1 MGFWNALRRLADHTH
16 SNRRGRR
23 SRGKEA
29 KRVRKPRGLRVE
41 QFEQRLLLSIDPGL
55 SESTL
60 FQMQLDD
67 LVRQAG
73 NLSLYD
79 PQLLSQT
86 HDWVVALAE
95 GTSATEL
102 AASLGADSL
111 AQAPYLTN
119 AYVWEFPPDLTAQ
132 AVSSLLA
139 AATGVEYA
147 FPLVP
152 HLLQT
157 WAIPNDTY
165 FADQWHLLNTGQP
178 GLPGVDASVTTAW
191 DTVRGSGVQIGI
203 VDDGLQWQH
212 PDLTPNYAAALSF
225 DFNNNDGDPSP
236 EANNTQ
242 DHHGTS
248 VAGVAAARGFN
259 GLGVSGVAPSAEIAG
274 LRLISYF
281 GPPSTWPDDLKTA
294 QALSYQNQTIDVYNN
309 SWGYGAFLVPRSFD
323 TLALAALRDGV
334 LNGRGGLGNIYVFA
348 AGNSLQDGGDVNFY
362 SVNSSRYVIPVAAVG
377 HDGRQAWYSNPG
389 AALLISAP
397 SNGGTP
403 YAGIVTTDRTGDDGY
418 NAAGTGDGDA
428 FPDVDYTGEF
438 GGTSS
443 ATPLVAGV
451 VALMLQANPNLTW
464 RDVQHILV
472 ETARKNDPTDS
483 DWVQNA
489 AGKWVNHK
497 YGFGLVDATAAVN
510 LARTWTNVA
519 PEEVLASPMIQ
530 VNQPIPDNNAVGVS
544 SVATLGTLVGS
555 IEHVEVRVQIQ
566 HPAPQDLEI
575 ILTSPSGTQSVLA
588 NPGGMLF
595 YGDYSDWVFT
605 STRHWGESSAGD
617 WTLTVRDRASGT
629 TGTLQSWQITVYGT
643 QGAAAAPQLVSV
655 IPNAGA
661 ILEEDG
667 VLQIAPRELLLRFNE
682 GQNID
687 PATLAGIR
695 FLRSGGDRQFEQNLV
710 VDTSGVRWVVNQ
722 ANTVRDV
729 VVPIGYI
736 GIGDR
741 PNEVIVRFAENLPDD
756 AYRLVIVGD
765 TTISGIADSAPPLT
779 NRLGIPF
786 QFDPDLGHGVDLAM
800 NFRIDVAPQVT
811 AVVPQ
816 PITRNPDGT
825 LTQARNVIE
834 VYFNEDTLNEPAA
847 ENVNFYQLF
856 VTQDSATPADD
867 VMIQPASVNYDPAR
881 HMAVLTFSDDL
892 ATYGTGAFRLR
903 IGTPYQRI
911 QTEFRTA
918 PVDAGTSF
926 YTAMDVRTLGGSVAP
941 VFGNGNGP
949 QSLIIGGSIDPH
961 VLDFTLEWPGA
972 IDEPGHRDLPNYP
985 AIAIEDHFGGESAP
999 DGGAGVPT
1007 IPYYFP
1013 TGDWNLITEA
1023 QKQRARE
1030 IFALYSQYLGVQFYE
1045 NPAGG
1050 IAVATGDLAIF
1061 GLQSAPGGVGGVAG
1075 LGLALMDYAE
1085 DWGASE
1091 FGGAWFT
1098 TAMHEIGHL
1107 LGYGHSYDLAPLT
1120 IMGSSEDSS
1129 NPVTS
1134 AEPTFPG
1141 DHDILHGQHMY
1152 RPDVIDIDMYRVQL
1166 DERGLLRLE
1175 INAERMNQSS
1185 LLDAVITLYQQYEEN
1200 GVTKFRVVARND
1212 DYYSEDPA
1220 LEMYLRPGVYY
1231 VGVTAAGNTEYD
1243 PENDD
1248 TGVGGTT
1255 QGDYQLRLTFTPKGV
1270 DPNDP
1275 ETFRDTSSTPA
1286 AIVDA
1291 TGTIFDGDYDGVP
1304 GGVYNYWF
1312 NVQTAST
1319 DPAQNHTIIVDKAA
1333 NAAVAD
1339 GTLARPYTE
1348 IDQALAAARPGDIV
1362 RVVGNNFANDTPGRG
1377 IQAVAASQLQDSQ
1390 SFSVSDG
1397 VKTLVFEFD
1406 RIGTP
1411 PAGPNRIAIPYAGN
1425 ETAEQMAIKI
1435 RDAINT
1441 AATAQ
1446 GAALTAALHPGDP
1459 RVVVVDGRTVI
1470 LILGNSALG
1479 NTLQDNRPY
1488 EIGRD
1493 SLDNPLPDG
1502 TRLEVPQGVT
1512 LVFDAGAMIKLRG
1525 ANVDVGSSTENVDR
1539 SGGAV
1544 QVLGIPRRPVYF
1556 TSYFD
1561 ETLGTDREPQLTTSP
1576 REGDWGGLV
1585 FRNDLDNAFIENYDP
1600 ASGLPARRVLET
1612 QGIFLNYVNHADIR
1626 YGGGEVVVNGVRSV
1640 YAPIHMLEARPTVTF
1655 NTITNSADA
1664 AMSGD
1669 PNSFADTKFENWDPY
1684 APFTLGYQ
1692 RVGPQIYG
1700 NLLTAAYASSKSAA
1714 PQTFVNSINGVFV
1727 GIPTQPG
1734 VPVRKLEVPAR
1745 FDDLDIVHV
1754 IAENLFLQGTPGGPI
1769 GTPVTTSVTRVND
1782 YLLQTPDG
1790 DGIADAETFA
1800 IFDGSTRVVFEFN
1813 LATDYVARGAGSFV
1827 PGRVEIRYNRSNDPN
1842 PGDPADTAAQMAQKI
1857 ADRINW
1863 ARDNLGLDVTAVAVG
1878 DRIELH
1884 STAPVWSL
1892 EGFGTREARI
1902 DARLQIDPGLIVK
1915 LTGSRIEA
1923 EMGAQLIAEGR
1934 PGSVEGAPG
1943 YKVIFTSL
1951 ADTRYGAGGT
1961 FNTTEDTSGQPPA
1974 RGDWGGLVFAPTAEG
1989 SIDQAIIAY
1998 GGGPTPIEGAFARFS
2013 PVEIRQAHV
2022 RVANSRFENNA
2033 AGSDGDRNGRGTLQP
2048 ATIFVRGAQP
2058 IIVGNDFLANQ
2069 GAVVSIDANSFKAF
2083 TVPDWGRSTGPI
2095 SAFDQYADNYGPMV
2109 RANRFGQND
2118 DLALSNGINGM
2129 EVRPAT
2135 LTTESIWDD
2144 VDIVH
2149 VLRGEIIVPNFH
2161 HVGGLRLQSS
2171 ATGNLVVKLSGSNAG
2186 FTAQGRPLEIDD
2198 RIGGIVQIVG
2208 QLGRPVVLTD
2218 LADDTAGAGFDI
2230 YGRPN
2235 FDTDGNGPSQ
2245 GRPGAWRS
2253 IRFDRYAHD
2262 RNVAVV
2268 NELEPAT
2275 SGQADVNGTPAS
2287 SQRLGQLAPFDKAGD
2302 DVQRLGFDVYG
2313 FIRFDDPGDVDVY
2326 QFDAPAGTEI
2336 WIDIDRTTFA
2346 LNTIIDLIDADGN
2359 VLARSDD
2366 SHEPNSHAT
2375 KNDPDGA
2382 LLGLGMDRDL
2392 YIRHDY
2398 YTTNPRDAGM
2408 RLVLPGPA
2416 GQLRTYYV
2424 RVRSGLAIGNIG
2436 PGTNYSEGQKFT
2448 IRDGAG
2454 RLVTFEFD
2462 SDGSYTGDVPVPYQ
2476 GLSAAQVR
2484 QAIITA
2490 IAQAQATRGLAVT
2503 ARTVGNNVVLDGTH
2517 HEFQPAT
2524 TSLVRL
2530 SNTAGKYQMQI
2541 RLREMQEVA
2550 GCTVQYADIRYA
2562 TNGIE
2567 VLGFPQHSPL
2577 LGETTESTAN
2587 NDTYSN
2593 AQNLGNLL
2601 TSDRNTISL
2610 AGYLSSRTDVDWYR
2624 VEIDFTAIQ
2633 SVGGIND
2640 MGSIFST
2647 IFDIDYADG
2656 MARPDLSMWVF
2667 DEQGRLILMSR
2678 DSNVADDRPVPG
2690 VAGTEMNDLN
2700 RGSLGP
2706 RDPYIGP
2713 VYLPEGNRVYYVA
2726 VTSVRA
2732 TPQALSSIIGG
2743 SWSADREANPLVR
2756 VEPIDAIARVVE
2768 EHVDTGPNSFITA
2781 NNPNVTGQ
2789 QRLSLVPDE
2798 FQLGDVTFYAL
2809 AGSQGTY
2816 RENGYELYTVDP
2828 FTGALET
2835 DVTDWGDDGLP
2846 GVTGGTY
2853 YGDIAMRNDG
2863 RLMTVTNGPGVN
2875 FNPRYREL
2883 DTGNA
2888 NNVLLDTDTGIDVIR
2903 RDPANPNALQAD
2915 PNNSVY
2921 VEAMVHD
2928 YRNTGDRGRTVLI
2941 VGNIPNPDLG
2951 PTGLTGVTSGHNLVW
2966 LLNSSGSAINH
2977 PLINAGIR
2985 ASGDRLFSNIV
2996 PVGQL
3001 FSAPTILA
3009 SQASQTSPIY
3019 QFPGGVQPKD
3029 FRDGHWFSVTDAA
3042 GVTEEFEFDLGIDVR
3057 MAPQGPSVFRD
3068 GQWFRLVDSVNGQS
3082 NEFEFN
3088 SGPVI
3093 VLPASA
3099 TAQLDGVTITIYG
3112 FAPGGGNAQVTFEFD
3127 YNQALNNSGNV
3138 RVPFNLGDPGAVLAN
3153 NLVREINGQ
3162 VLSFTVVASAANNRV
3177 SLVNDRPGTVPT
3189 VAGTNPSLITI
3200 EGNDSVTPGRQPIYF
3215 EETWTSQQL
3224 GQQIETV
3231 VDASPSF
3238 IDASYAF
3245 RSTDQANPNS
3255 PGDRLTFLNATSAS
3269 DFGGT
3274 AGNLTYVEGS
3284 PGVTPG
3290 RNPVPFGAGYT
3301 TAQMAQ
3307 QIAIAI
3313 NAAPFGV
3320 TATVVGATVELSG
3333 AASTNPVYVGGAPQL
3348 DFAGEGVGGD
3358 ITGLAYL
3365 NLPGIGYRLFAVST
3379 EGGLYYVTNETSA
3392 TANGGSWGFTPIDPQ
3407 GAFNY
3412 FTRVPSGGPQLH
3424 YIAQITN
3431 PETGQPVRFSG
3442 LAAGPQNVE
3451 DGRFAQTLFASDSSG
3466 VIYALNTAGTLLG
3479 IFADGAT
3486 SIDPAGVGGIVGVDF
3501 SPIDYN
3507 LWHWTTRRW
3516 NDQGHGIYNTWDF
3529 SRVSAEG
3536 YDALFEGDRSYY
3548 FGLDDPT
3555 DGDSNQTQPGAS
3567 NFTTGQGSDGSR
3579 LFTYNMPGGAY
3590 GSLTSGTFSLKGY
3603 SAADKPTLYF
3613 TYYAHTQNSADFDGL
3628 RVFVSN
3634 DGANWTLMATN
3645 TDLNDGS
3652 LIVPRTDDP
3661 GVGSTYIREIHDGG
3675 GVWRQAR
3682 IDLSQFA
3689 GMDNLRVRFDF
3700 STASDMDIGTNRLTG
3715 LPDTGGE
3722 YLAAPPAAELHD
3734 GQTFTVDGVTFE
3746 FDLGYAL
3753 MIPNAAGAQIK
3764 EDPNTS
3770 QPFGEFITIS
3780 DGAQTR
3786 TFEFTKTG
3794 GIHPTS
3800 NVAVVINDAMTA
3812 RQVADALAQAIN
3824 AEQAAGRLNV
3834 QAYVPPDPSDARAAD
3849 AIFQGPNGNRVFLIN
3864 AQTVTQGTHYAGAPL
3879 AIAIEGS
3886 APGTYAPGNVPVYV
3900 RPDMTR
3906 LEVSR
3911 VVTNAVNRRFRALP
3925 DRIYIPPTMTAATL
3939 NNTAFTIT
3947 GLSALNVPTQVT
3959 FTFST
3964 ASATNTVLG
3973 PQSVRIGLLGAN
3985 TPALIA
3991 SRIAGAINL
4000 LNTTNGWQVTATSTP
4015 DGFVQLSG
4023 RQTAFDGTNPSAPT
4037 NSPLRNTDPN
4047 ETTLKLDER
4056 EDDTLGQAQP
4066 LMHVY
4071 LHSVTDAG
4079 PLFWSNQ
4086 LQGDTTDKNYGS
4098 PARANNRYFDFRR
4111 GQNNSF
4117 EGWYIDDV
4125 IIGFAERGEI
4135 VTNAPAGVTGFDFAP
4150 QPLPTDP
4157 IVLQGSYQLEIR
4169 RGDEYGVL
4177 LTPPDSPYR
4186 VTRLFAQADTNDRW
4200 TQAFTLQI
4208 PAASNIGHGDRFW
4221 IDDGV
4226 KRQEFVFLDSQI
4238 GGATGNALPI
4248 YFQAAQM
4255 AGTVANSVAAAINLA
4270 YAQGRLNVTAKAI
4283 GSGERVD
4290 LWGAVQVGGT
4300 IGGQSLRRIISG
4312 TVEASADERFRL
4324 LPPAGSQ
4331 VQHGQTFQ
4339 IADRSGN
4346 VVDFMYWHVSIGG
4359 GPPAGTFAVPFDY
4372 SDSQWQITTSVRNA
4386 IQAAI
4391 AAGRLNA
4398 QFDNANAIPGTI
4410 ALINVQAVSGMDYT
4424 TYFVTF
4430 PNPGETYFHADQAGN
4445 PLIGDRNLLREK
4457 GQIVLLGNSILHSAD
4472 WGIRVEPAARDSWPH
4487 PGSGRTMNAPNQLVG
4502 GIMIANN
4509 VIAYSGTG
4517 GILFSGDPNP
4527 AGQPVGA
4534 VPFGRIVNNTL
4545 YGPQAS
4551 GPGGVGI
4558 QVVNNASPTLL
4569 NNVLA
4574 NLDTGIY
4581 VDAGSAAQGTVI
4593 GGNAFSL
4600 TNRRNVGG
4608 SATTGSFAV
4617 LIPANAPLFVDPD
4630 NGNFYPDH
4638 LSPIIDSSINSLQ
4651 ERQAYYNAVLQPIGI
4666 PPSPIVAPQFDMFGQ
4681 LRMDDPA
4688 VASPPGL
4695 GANVFKDRGAID
4707 RVDFVG
4713 PTGWLINPL
4722 DNDPAGVDRD
4732 RNLHDVMIAGKR
4744 FTDFTLQLRDAGGVG
4759 IDDRTVQASALVLLK
4774 DGVPLTEGLDYFFV
4788 YNATNDVI
4796 TLYPAAGVWAHST
4809 TYVVELLPAIRDL
4822 ANNPIQPNRPDGTT
4836 RFTIVLSGVDFGDAP
4851 DPWAEAVDP
4860 NAPVAGK
4867 YPTLLESNGARHI
4880 VAPGVFLGS
4889 GVNSEQNAKQ
4899 NSDATGDQ
4907 LDDGVDFLG
4916 NLGLLSDQ
4924 FGSVK
4929 QIVVTASTDGVL
4941 DAWIDWN
4948 RDGDWDDPGEK
4959 LLFFDPQTQQ
4969 VITTLGPGP
4978 NTLAFNVPDESQTLE
4993 GYTFARFRFSTT
5005 GLLSDGTPMAPVGEA
5020 GDGEVEDYRLKI
5032 IRFEE
5037 DFGDAPMYAD
5047 EGPVHSISATV
5058 GPQAARHR
5066 IIPGFHLGAD
5076 IDPELDGQPN
5086 TQADGDDTQLRDDED
5101 GIDLSETFLVPSSPD
5116 PQVPLNVASITVT
5129 VTGGWGQLDAWID
5142 WNMDGDWLEPDEK
5155 LVFINPTGGT
5165 VAPGVNILSFEVPR
5179 GINTG
5184 ITYARFR
5191 LTTGN
5196 AAYPNFTPS
5205 PTGPASDG
5213 EVEDYKVQIVEQAR
5227 DYGDAPEPTYPTSA
5241 SAGGA
5246 VHIRG
5251 TYEVAP
5257 GTFRSLALGDRV
5269 DFELDG
5275 RPTAAADGDDTD
5287 NLDDEDGITFVGGKI
5302 RAGQMNQI
5310 IVTTLTPGRSAS
5322 DPLPVYLNGWIDF
5335 DGDGWADPEDHVFQD
5350 VEITS
5355 TSQTLDF
5362 FAPLVAGT
5370 TRDTYARFRL
5380 SHTPGLSFAGPVV
5393 TDWTDPVQVAQVPD
5407 GEVEDYRVTLEV
5419 GTITIS
5425 GYKFEDRNANGV
5437 WDQTIT
5443 SQGIS
5448 IPWTGGGNSILGAT
5462 DDATTLVSLG
5472 FDFEFYGNRYSQLYV
5487 ATNGIVSFGQPVPTF
5502 LGSFPQPQP
5511 IIAPFWA
5518 DVDTRG
5524 QGTIT
5529 LLTGVNTRGHRF
5541 LEVDWTAVGY
5551 FPRMTDKLNTF
5562 KLYIEDD
5569 PAGDVVAF
5577 RYDNLEWTDTSVG
5590 ALVGFNGGAG
5600 QPYFI
5605 LAQPRTPAELAQLQ
5619 GAEYTFRF
5627 DPATGR
5633 PLGVEPGRPGVLIYL
5648 DANNNGVYDP
5658 ATEVATR
5665 TRVDDPATPNVD
5677 ETGYY
5682 EFTGLFA
5689 GQYIVREV
5697 VEDGWLQTAPNHI
5710 GSIQAVPG
5718 NWQPTPPPPPPA
5730 PPQGYLDGKV
5740 FTLRMS
5746 PLPNAPSYTFEF
5758 DSNNQ
5763 LTNPQNIRVPF
5774 TVGDSAATVAA
5785 SIATAINNAKIPNLA
5800 AQAVADLVVLSGRD
5814 RNIVYDP
5821 RTSPLTTRWA
5831 FGYGL
5836 TLADQQ
5842 SVSNVNF
5849 GDYRIPHLSVS
5860 DTMVAEGNSGLTPV
5874 QVTIHVS
5881 ESFGAPITLTYY
5893 TLDGTAS
5900 AAQPDYVGVPQ
5911 TPPTTVVINPGGTPL
5926 GAWDLRQVTRKNT
5939 NEYDYS
5945 VWNNRIVWEEWTGS
5959 DWDIYLYEEDIAT
5972 GNAVTR
5978 KISAESFDNR
5988 AAVVFGD
5995 HIVWSARPE
6004 GETDREV
6011 FHYDI
6016 ATGQI
6021 TQLTQND
6028 FDDNDPQV
6036 SDRFVT
6042 WWSSQSPRRQV
6053 YVYDFQNP
6061 QAGPQRVSLITVDNF
6076 APVVSGSVV
6085 VWYGHDGADNEIFLY
6100 DGTTTLQ
6107 LTTDGRDDRKPQVDG
6122 NYVVWEDFDGTDY
6135 EVALYDIA
6143 AGTTRLLTSN
6153 SNDDLEPHISGN
6165 NVVWQSL
6172 SGTQSSIYALD
6183 LSLGASAVPVNIS
6196 GGMFYAETPFIAG
6209 NRVVWHGYDGA
6220 DWDVFYAELGTGQ
6233 IPENVS
6239 NNTWFDGHPLV
6250 TRDLVVWRSYE
6261 SGNYQVFRAVRG
6273 QPEMTATVTLS
6284 VVGDTLPELDE
6295 DFFVRFRDDGSG
6307 FQLLVDDTA
6316 QVLILN
6322 DDGAMD
6328 YGDAPAPYPTLLSAN
6343 GARHRQ
6349 TTPGLYLGSRV
6360 DTESTVTTNL
6370 EATADDLRGAPNDED
6385 GVTLATLARG
6395 TNATIT
6401 VVASQAGF
6409 LDAWIDWDG
6418 DGAWESSE
6426 SIHPARA
6433 VSAGVNTLVVPVP
6446 ATARLGNTYARFR
6459 LSSSATPLAPTGT
6472 ALDGEVE
6479 DYRVTIVDPV
6489 RLEGRTVVAQGGS
6502 GDDEFIFTPG
6512 TTHLVTLNGTVYKF
6526 AATLVDQF
6534 DFRGGGP
6541 GDHDRVILNG
6551 SAADETIELW
6561 QDHGTMTGSVGPNA
6575 YSLSATGMEQFI
6587 AHSGGGND
6595 VVTLHGTPGDDRFEA
6610 WWDHARLTNLAGLD
6624 LAVDGFAQVV
6634 AQSHGFASTSD
6645 KAFLYGTGDDDTFTA
6660 APGNSRLSGAGYSN
6674 RAVGFRMVTA
6684 ISDGAGTDRA
6694 VFTDRP
6700 AESDSFTA
6708 WPNLAIMAGANAYY
6722 NAAVLFDQVEA
6733 TASGPTDVARLY
6745 DSSDFGDTL
6754 VFRPTGAVLSG
6765 RFAGRDFL
6773 AKASGFGR
6781 VDVVGTASGSG
6792 TDAAELY
6799 GSGSVDVLT
6808 ARPGDVTLSST
6819 GYLARITGFE
6829 NVTAKGEGGS
6839 DIARLYDS
6847 SGSDTFEAQ
6856 PNWARMTTGAVVN
6869 TAENF
6874 RYIFGYATPGSATDT
6889 AVLRG
6894 SSGSDTFQGEGP
6906 VAGAPTWASL
6916 NGPGNA
6922 YYLRAVGFDSVTAK
6936 GQGGIDTAILRDS
6949 DSPQPDV
6956 LTSRPDL
6963 GWAEMQVAGLF
6974 LNRVEGFRN
6983 IYGFSQRG
6991 SAKDE
6996 AYLYGT
7002 TGADTLTAAP
7012 GDTVLRGAD
7021 YSTRVWGFEKVVA
7034 YGTDEPVDTAQITD
7048 SALADLL
7055 EADGDWVRLS
7065 AMNLDYVIEAHKFRR
7080 VRVKSVSNTDG
7091 DTQSIGNFLHDL
7103 ILEDW

>member
-1 MGFWNALRRLADHTH
+1 MGFWNALRRLAGHSHTPRYGR
-16 SNRRGRR
+16 RRGRKTAR
-23 SRGKEA
+23 QS
-29 KRVRKPRGLRVE
+29 RKPRGLRVE

-55 SESTL
+55 DESTL
-60 FQMQLDD
+60 FQLQLDE
-67 LVRQAG
+67 LVQQAA
-73 NLSLYD
+73 NLNLYD
-79 PQLLSQT
+79 TQLLEQT
-86 HDWVVALAE
+86 HDWIVGLAE
-95 GTSATEL
+95 GTSSTEL
-102 AASLGADSL
+102 AASLGADPL

-119 AYVWEFPPDLTAQ
+119 AYVWEFPTDLTAE

-139 AATGVEYA
+139 AATGVEFA

-178 GLPGVDASVTTAW
+178 GAPGVDANVATAW
-191 DTVRGSGVQIGI
+191 DTVRGNGVQIGI
-203 VDDGLQWQH
+203 VDDALQWQH
-212 PDLTPNYAAALSF
+212 PDLTPNYVAALSF
-225 DFNNNDGDPSP
+225 DFNNSDGDPSP
-236 EANNTQ
+236 EAGNTQ
-242 DHHGTS
+242 DHHGTA

-274 LRLISYF
+274 LRLTSYF

-348 AGNSLQDGGDVNFY
+348 AGNSLQEGGNVNYY
-362 SVNSSRYVIPVAAVG
+362 SINSSRYVIPVAAVG
-377 HDGRQAWYSNPG
+377 HDGVQAWYSNPG
-389 AALLISAP
+389 AALLVSAP

-403 YAGIVTTDRTGDDGY
+403 FAGIVTTDRTGDDGY

-428 FPDVDYTGEF
+428 FPDVDYTGQF

-443 ATPLVAGV
+443 AAPLVAGV
-451 VALMLQANPNLTW
+451 VALMLEANPNLTW

-472 ETARKNDPTDS
+472 ETARKNDPADP

-510 LARTWTNVA
+510 LARNWVNVA
-519 PEEVLASPMIQ
+519 QEEVLASPTLQ
-530 VNQPIPDNNAVGVS
+530 VNQPIPDNNATGIS

-555 IEHVEVRVQIQ
+555 IEHVEVRVRIQ
-566 HPAPQDLEI
+566 HPAPDNLEI
-575 ILTSPSGTQSVLA
+575 VLTAPSGTQSVLA
-588 NPGGMLF
+588 TSGGQLF
-595 YGDYSDWVFT
+595 LGDYSDWVFT

-617 WTLTVRDRASGT
+617 WTLTVRDRATGT

-643 QGAAAAPQLVSV
+643 QGVAAAPKLVSV

-661 ILEEDG
+661 ILEEGG

-682 GQNID
+682 GQSID

-695 FLRSGGDRQFEQNLV
+695 FLRTGGDAQFEQDLV
-710 VDTSGVRWVVNQ
+710 VDPNGIRWVPNP

-756 AYRLVIVGD
+756 TYRLVIVGD
-765 TTISGIADSAPPLT
+765 DTISGIADSAPPLT

-786 QFDPDLGHGVDLAM
+786 QFDAALGTGVDFAM
-800 NFRIDVAPQVT
+800 GFDIDVGPQVV

-816 PITRNPDGT
+816 PITRDPQTGA
-825 LTQARNVIE
+825 LSQARNVIE
-834 VYFNEDTLNEPAA
+834 VYFSEDPLDESAA
-847 ENVNFYQLF
+847 ENVNFYQVF
-856 VTQDSATPADD
+856 VTKDSATPADD
-867 VMIQPASVNYDPAR
+867 VVILPASVVYDAAR
-881 HMAVLTFSDDL
+881 HMAVLTFSQDL
-892 ATYGTGAFRLR
+892 ADYGTGAFRLR
-903 IGTPYQRI
+903 IGTPYQPI
-911 QTEFRTA
+911 QTDFRVA
-918 PVDAGTSF
+918 PGDAGTSF

-941 VFGNGNGP
+941 VFGNGTGP
-949 QSLIIGGSIDPH
+949 QSLIIAGSIDPLP
-961 VLDFTLEWPGA
+961 LDFTLEWPGA

-985 AIAIEDHFGGESAP
+985 ALAIEDHFGGESAP

-1030 IFALYSQYLGVQFYE
+1030 IFALFSQYLGIQFYE
-1045 NPAGG
+1045 NPSGG
-1050 IAVATGDLAIF
+1050 LAVATGDLAIV
-1061 GLQSAPGGVGGVAG
+1061 GLQSAPGGVSGVAAG
-1075 LGLALMDYAE
+1075 GLALMDYAE

-1091 FGGAWFT
+1091 FGGSWFV
-1098 TAMHEIGHL
+1098 TAMHEVGHL
-1107 LGYGHSYDLAPLT
+1107 LGFGHTYDLPPLT
-1120 IMGSSEDSS
+1120 IMGQEVAVGLQMSS
-1129 NPVTS
+1129 
-1134 AEPTFPG
+1134 EPTFPG

-1185 LLDAVITLYQQYEEN
+1185 LLDAVITLYQEYEEN
-1200 GVTKFRVVARND
+1200 GVTKYRVVARND
-1212 DYYSEDPA
+1212 AYYSEDPA
-1220 LEMYLRPGVYY
+1220 LEMYLRPGTYY

-1275 ETFRDTSSTPA
+1275 ETFRDTSATPA
-1286 AIVDA
+1286 AIVD
-1291 TGTIFDGDYDGVP
+1291 TKGTIFDGDYDGVP

-1312 NVQTAST
+1312 NVQTASA

-1333 NAAVAD
+1333 NPAVAD
-1339 GTLARPYTE
+1339 GTLARPFTE

-1377 IQAVAASQLQDSQ
+1377 IQAVPASQLQDSQ
-1390 SFSVSDG
+1390 TFSVSDG
-1397 VKTLVFEFD
+1397 ANTLVFEFD

-1411 PAGPNRIAIPYAGN
+1411 APGPNRIAIPYAGN

-1435 RDAINT
+1435 RDAISA

-1446 GAALTAALHPGDP
+1446 NLAITVALHPADP
-1459 RVVVVDGRTVI
+1459 RVVVVDGRTVV

-1479 NTLQDNRPY
+1479 NTLQDNLPY

-1502 TRLEVPQGVT
+1502 TRLEVPREVT
-1512 LVFDAGAMIKLRG
+1512 LVFDAGAIVKLRG
-1525 ANVDVGSSTENVDR
+1525 ANVDVGSSAENIDR
-1539 SGGAV
+1539 SGGVV
-1544 QVLGIPRRPVYF
+1544 QVLGIPDRPVSF

-1561 ETLGTDREPQLTTSP
+1561 ETLGTDREPQLTTTP

-1600 ASGLPARRVLET
+1600 ASGFEARRVLET

-1669 PNSFADTKFENWDPY
+1669 PNSFAETKFENWDPY
-1684 APFTLGYQ
+1684 APFTLGYD

-1700 NLLTAAYASSKSAA
+1700 NLLAAAYAPSKTTA

-1734 VPVRKLEVPAR
+1734 VPLRKLEVPAR
-1745 FDDLDIVHV
+1745 LDDLDIVHV
-1754 IAENLFLQGTPGGPI
+1754 VAENLILQGTPGGPI
-1769 GTPVTTSVTRVND
+1769 GTPVTTSVSRIHD
-1782 YLLQTPDG
+1782 YLLQTPSG
-1790 DGIADAETFA
+1790 DGIQDAETFA

-1813 LATDYVARGAGSFV
+1813 LESDYNARGAGSFV

-1878 DRIELH
+1878 DQIELH

-1902 DARLQIDPGLIVK
+1902 DARLRIDPGLIVK

-1943 YKVIFTSL
+1943 YKVVLTSL

-1961 FNTTEDTSGQPPA
+1961 FNTTEDTSGQGPA
-1974 RGDWGGLVFAPTAEG
+1974 QGDWAGLVFAPTAEG

-1998 GGGPTPIEGAFARFS
+1998 GGGTAPIEGAFARFS
-2013 PVEIRQAHV
+2013 PIEVRQAHV
-2022 RVANSRFENNA
+2022 RVANSRFEFNA
-2033 AGSDGDRNGRGTLQP
+2033 AGFDGDRNGRGALRP

-2058 IIVGNDFLANQ
+2058 IIVGNDFLGNQ
-2069 GAVVSIDANSFKAF
+2069 GAVVSIDANALKAHS
-2083 TVPDWGRSTGPI
+2083 VPDWGRSTGPL
-2095 SAFDQYADNYGPMV
+2095 SAFDQYADNVGPMV
-2109 RANRFGQND
+2109 RANRFGQID
-2118 DLALSNGINGM
+2118 DLGLSNSINGM
-2129 EVRPAT
+2129 EVRPAI

-2171 ATGNLVVKLSGSNAG
+2171 TAGSLVVKLSGPDAG
-2186 FTAQGRPLEIDD
+2186 FTAVGRPLEIDD

-2208 QLGRPVVLTD
+2208 QPGRPVVLTD

-2235 FDTDGNGPSQ
+2235 SDTNGNGASQ
-2245 GRPGAWRS
+2245 GTPGAWRS

-2268 NELEPAT
+2268 DEAEPAAA
-2275 SGQADVNGTPAS
+2275 GQQDLNSTPAA
-2287 SQRLGQLAPFDKAGD
+2287 SQRLGQLAPSEKAGD

-2313 FIRFDDPGDVDVY
+2313 FIRFDDPSDVDVY

-2346 LNTIIDLIDADGN
+2346 LDTVVEVIDADGN
-2359 VLARSDD
+2359 VLARSDN
-2366 SHEPNSHAT
+2366 SHEPDSHAT
-2375 KNDPDGA
+2375 KSDPDGA

-2392 YIRHDY
+2392 FIRHDY
-2398 YTTNPRDAGM
+2398 YTTNPRDAGL

-2424 RVRSGLAIGNIG
+2424 RVRSALAIGNIG
-2436 PGTNYSEGQKFT
+2436 PGTAYAEGQQFT
-2448 IRDGAG
+2448 LADGQG
-2454 RLVTFEFD
+2454 RQVVFEFD
-2462 SDGSYTGDVPVPYQ
+2462 SDGSYAPEAVPVAYQ
-2476 GLSAAQVR
+2476 GLSANQVQ
-2484 QAIITA
+2484 QAILAA
-2490 IAQAQATRGLAVT
+2490 IATAQAAKGLAVT
-2503 ARTVGNNVVLDGTH
+2503 ARAAGNNIALDGVH
-2517 HEFQPAT
+2517 HDFQPGNT
-2524 TSLVRL
+2524 PLVRL
-2530 SNTAGKYQMQI
+2530 SNTSGKYQMQI

-2567 VLGFPQHSPL
+2567 VRGFPGHSPL
-2577 LGETTESTAN
+2577 LGETAESTAN
-2587 NDTYSN
+2587 NDTFAN
-2593 AQNLGNLL
+2593 AQDLGNLL
-2601 TSDRNTISL
+2601 TSDRNVISL

-2624 VEIDFTAIQ
+2624 VEIDYEAIQ
-2633 SVGGIND
+2633 SVPGIND

-2656 MARPDLSMWVF
+2656 MARPDLSLWVF
-2667 DEQGRLILMSR
+2667 DEQGRLIFMSR
-2678 DSNVADDRPVPG
+2678 DSNIADDRPIPG
-2690 VAGTEMNDLN
+2690 VAGTELDDLN
-2700 RGSLGP
+2700 RGSLGS

-2713 VYLPEGNRVYYVA
+2713 AYLPEQNRVYYVA

-2732 TPQALSSIIGG
+2732 TPQALSSVLGG
-2743 SWSADREANPLVR
+2743 SWSADREAYPLVR
-2756 VEPIDAIARVVE
+2756 VEPINSIARVVE
-2768 EHVDTGPNSFITA
+2768 EHINTGPNSFITA
-2781 NNPNVTGQ
+2781 NNPNVTGA

-2798 FQLGDVTFYAL
+2798 FQLGDVTFYTLTGADL
-2809 AGSQGTY
+2809 FTI
-2816 RENGYELYTVDP
+2816 DP

-2835 DVTDWGDDGLP
+2835 DVTDWGNPYLP
-2846 GVTGGTY
+2846 GSPSITY
-2853 YGDIAMRNDG
+2853 RDIAMRNDG
-2863 RLMTVTNGPGVN
+2863 RLMTVSVGPGAN
-2875 FNPRYREL
+2875 YNPRYREF
-2883 DTGNA
+2883 DTGNGSL
-2888 NNVLLDTDTGIDVIR
+2888 LLDVDTGIDVIR
-2903 RDPANPNALQAD
+2903 RDPANPTALQAD
-2915 PNNSVY
+2915 PNNSVR

-2928 YRNTGDRGRTVLI
+2928 YRNTGSRGRSVLI
-2941 VGNIPNPDLG
+2941 VGNIQNPDLG
-2951 PTGLTGVTSGHNLVW
+2951 GGLTGVTSGHNLVW
-2966 LLNSSGSAINH
+2966 LLSSGGTAINH
-2977 PLINAGIR
+2977 PRINDGTN
-2985 ASGDRLFSNIV
+2985 ASGQRLFSNIV

-3009 SQASQTSPIY
+3009 NPASQTNPIY
-3019 QFPGGVQPKD
+3019 QFTGGPQPRD
-3029 FRDGHWFSVTDAA
+3029 FRDGHWFTVTSATSDSQ
-3042 GVTEEFEFDLGIDVR
+3042 EFEFDLGIDVR
-3057 MAPQGPSVFRD
+3057 MSPQGASAFRD
-3068 GQWFRLVDSVNGQS
+3068 GQWFRLVDSINGQS
-3082 NEFEFN
+3082 YEFEFN

-3093 VLPASA
+3093 VLPASG
-3099 TAQLDGVTITIYG
+3099 TAALDGVVVTVSG
-3112 FAPGGGNAQVTFEFD
+3112 FRPTGGNITVSFEFD
-3127 YNQALNNSGNV
+3127 YNNALNNSANV
-3138 RVPFNLGDPGAVLAN
+3138 RVPFNLGDNGTLLAN
-3153 NLVREINGQ
+3153 SLVREINGQ
-3162 VLSFTVVASAANNRV
+3162 SLLFTVVASASNNRV
-3177 SLVNDRPGTVPT
+3177 SLVNDDPNNPPT
-3189 VAGTNPSLITI
+3189 SNNPSQVQIQ
-3200 EGNDSVTPGRQPIYF
+3200 GNATVTPGRTPIPF

-3224 GQQIETV
+3224 GQQIETI

-3238 IDASYAF
+3238 VDASYAF
-3245 RSTDQANPNS
+3245 RATDQANPQS
-3255 PGDRLTFLNATSAS
+3255 PGDRLTFLNAQASS
-3269 DFGGT
+3269 DFSGT
-3274 AGNLTYVEGS
+3274 AGNLTYVEGN
-3284 PGVTPG
+3284 PGVTVG
-3290 RNPVPFGAGYT
+3290 RSRVPFGAGYT

-3307 QIAIAI
+3307 AIAQAI
-3313 NAAPFGV
+3313 NASGIGV
-3320 TATVVGATVELSG
+3320 FATVVGNTVELTG
-3333 AASTNPVYVGGAPQL
+3333 ADSTNPVTLNNAPQL
-3348 DFAGEGVGGD
+3348 DWAGEGVGGD

-3365 NLPGIGYRLFAVST
+3365 NLPGIGYRLFAVSDT
-3379 EGGLYYVTNETSA
+3379 GGLYYVTNETSA
-3392 TANGGSWGFTPIDPQ
+3392 TADGGSWGFRPVDPD
-3407 GAFNY
+3407 GSFNY
-3412 FTRVPSGGPQLH
+3412 FTRVPGSGPQLH
-3424 YIAQITN
+3424 YIAQITH
-3431 PETGQPVRFSG
+3431 PVTGQPLQFSG

-3451 DGRFAQTLFASDSSG
+3451 DGRFAQTLFASDRSG
-3466 VIYALNTAGTLLG
+3466 VVWALNTVGELLG

-3486 SIDPAGVGGIVGVDF
+3486 SIDPAGIGGVVGVDF

-3507 LWHWTTRRW
+3507 LWHWTTRRG
-3516 NDQGHGIYNTWDF
+3516 NDQGHGIYQALDS
-3529 SRVSAEG
+3529 SRVPAEG
-3536 YDALFEGDRSYY
+3536 YDALLEGQQSYY

-3555 DGDSNQTQPGAS
+3555 DGDGNQTQPGAN
-3567 NFTTGQGSDGSR
+3567 NFTTGQNSDGSR

-3613 TYYAHTQNSADFDGL
+3613 TYYAATQNSADFDGL

-3652 LIVPRTDDP
+3652 LIGPRIDDP
-3661 GVGSTYIREIHDGG
+3661 GVAGTYIREIHDGG

-3689 GMDNLRVRFDF
+3689 GRDNLRVRFDF
-3700 STASDMDIGTNRLTG
+3700 STASDMDIGNLNTA
-3715 LPDTGGE
+3715 GE
-3722 YLAAPPAAELHD
+3722 YLTAPPAAELHD
-3734 GQTFTVDGVTFE
+3734 GDTFIIDGVTFE

-3753 MIPNAAGAQIK
+3753 VLPNAAGVQIK
-3764 EDPNTS
+3764 EDPNA
-3770 QPFGEFITIS
+3770 PYYGEYITIS

-3786 TFEFTKTG
+3786 TFEFTKQG
-3794 GIHPTS
+3794 GIHPSS
-3800 NVAVVINDAMTA
+3800 NVAVPITDSMTT
-3812 RQVADALAQAIN
+3812 RQVADRLAAAIN
-3824 AEQAAGRLNV
+3824 AERAAGRLNV
-3834 QAYVPPDPSDARAAD
+3834 QAYVPPDPANPQAAD
-3849 AIFQGPNGNRVFLIN
+3849 NIFQGPNGNRVFLIN
-3864 AQTVTQGTHYAGAPL
+3864 AQSVIQGTHYAGAPL
-3879 AIAIEGS
+3879 AVSIEGS
-3886 APGTYAPGNVPVYV
+3886 QPGQVTLGNVPVYV
-3900 RPDMTR
+3900 RPDMPR
-3906 LEVSR
+3906 LEVAR
-3911 VVTNAVNRRFRALP
+3911 AVTNAVNRQFRSLP
-3925 DRIYIPPTMTAATL
+3925 DRIYIPPTMTAGNLQGTS
-3939 NNTAFTIT
+3939 FTIT

-3959 FTFST
+3959 FTFTPLPGST
-3964 ASATNTVLG
+3964 VVSAQQVD
-3973 PQSVRIGLLGAN
+3973 IGLGGAN

-3991 SRIAGAINL
+3991 SRIAAAVNL
-4000 LNTTNGWQVTATSTP
+4000 LNGSTGWQVTASSTP
-4015 DGFVQLSG
+4015 DGFVQLYG
-4023 RQTAFDGTNPSAPT
+4023 PQTLFNGLNPNATDPTNPAQ
-4037 NSPLRNTDPN
+4037 SPLRATDPN
-4047 ETTLKLDER
+4047 ETTIKLDER
-4056 EDDTLGQAQP
+4056 EDDSLGQAQP

-4071 LHSVTDAG
+4071 VHAVTGPG
-4079 PLFWSNQ
+4079 PLFHSNQ
-4086 LQGDTTDKNYGS
+4086 LQGDTTDKSY
-4098 PARANNRYFDFRR
+4098 PYFNRYFDYRR
-4111 GQNNSF
+4111 GQQNSF

-4125 IIGFAERGEI
+4125 IIGFAERGEM

-4150 QPLPTDP
+4150 EPQPTDP
-4157 IVLQGSYQLEIR
+4157 IVTVGSYQLEIR

-4200 TQAFTLQI
+4200 TQTLTLEM
-4208 PAASNIGHGDRFW
+4208 PAAANIGHGDRFW

-4226 KRQEFVFLDSQI
+4226 KRQDFVFLDAQI
-4238 GGATGNALPI
+4238 GGATGNAIPV
-4248 YFQAAQM
+4248 YFQSAQS
-4255 AGTVANSVAAAINLA
+4255 AGTVANSVAAAINQA
-4270 YAQGRLNVTAKAI
+4270 YAQGRLNVTAISIAT
-4283 GSGERVD
+4283 SQRVD
-4290 LWGAVQVGGT
+4290 LWGAVSVGGT
-4300 IGGQSLRRIISG
+4300 IGGQPLRRIVSG
-4312 TVEASADERFRL
+4312 TVEAAADERFRL
-4324 LPPAGSQ
+4324 LPPAGNQ
-4331 VQHGQTFQ
+4331 LEHGQTFQ
-4339 IADRSGN
+4339 IEDRSGN
-4346 VVDFMYWHVSIGG
+4346 VVEFLYWHVSA
-4359 GPPAGTFAVPFDY
+4359 GPEPPGVFAVRFDS
-4372 SDSQWQITTSVRNA
+4372 SDSQWGITTLVTQA

-4391 AAGRLNA
+4391 AAGRLNV
-4398 QFDNANAIPGTI
+4398 QFDTANAIPGTV
-4410 ALINVQAVSGMDYT
+4410 ALINVRSVSDMDYT

-4430 PNPGETYFHADQAGN
+4430 PQPGETYFHADQAGN
-4445 PLIGDRNLLREK
+4445 PLIGDRNAVREK
-4457 GQIVLLGNSILHSAD
+4457 GQIILLGNTIFDSAQ
-4472 WGIRVEPAARDSWPH
+4472 WGIRVEPAQRDSWPH

-4502 GIMIANN
+4502 GIAIVNN
-4509 VIAYSGTG
+4509 VVAYSGAG
-4517 GILFSGDPNP
+4517 GILFSGDTNP

-4534 VPFGRIVNNTL
+4534 VPFGRIVNNTV
-4545 YGPQAS
+4545 YGPRGTNPA
-4551 GPGGVGI
+4551 GVGI

-4574 NLDTGIY
+4574 NLDTGIF
-4581 VDAGSAAQGTVI
+4581 VDASSAGQGTVI

-4617 LIPANAPLFVDPD
+4617 LIPAGAPLFVNPD
-4630 NGNFYPDH
+4630 GGNFYPDH

-4666 PPSPIVAPQFDMFGQ
+4666 PPSPIVAPQFDVYGQ

-4713 PTGWLINPL
+4713 PTGWLINPQ

-4759 IDDRTVQASALVLLK
+4759 IDDRTVQAGNLVLLK

-4809 TYVVELLPAIRDL
+4809 TYVIELLPGIRDL
-4822 ANNPIQPNRPDGTT
+4822 ANNPIRPNRPDGSTK
-4836 RFTIVLSGVDFGDAP
+4836 FTIVLSGVDFGDAP
-4851 DPWAEAVDP
+4851 DPWEELASP
-4860 NAPVAGK
+4860 TPGK

-4880 VAPGVFLGS
+4880 VAPGVYLGS

-4899 NSDATGDQ
+4899 NAQATGDQ

-4916 NLGLLSDQ
+4916 NLGLLSDT

-4929 QIVVTASTDGVL
+4929 EIVVTASTDGVL

-4948 RDGDWDDPGEK
+4948 RDGDWDDAGEK
-4959 LLFFDPQTQQ
+4959 LVFFDPQTQQ

-4978 NTLAFNVPDESQTLE
+4978 NTLAFNVPDETQTME

-5005 GLLSDGTPMAPVGEA
+5005 GLLSDGTPMAPTGEA

-5047 EGPVHSISATV
+5047 EAHTESATT
-5058 GPQAARHR
+5058 GSQAARHR

-5076 IDPELDGQPN
+5076 IDPELDGQP
-5086 TQADGDDTQLRDDED
+5086 TSQADGDDSTLRDDED
-5101 GIDLSETFLVPSSPD
+5101 GVDLSETFLVPSSPD
-5116 PQVPLNVASITVT
+5116 PQVPLNVATVVVA

-5142 WNMDGDWLEPDEK
+5142 WNMDGDWLDADEK
-5155 LVFINPTGGT
+5155 LAFINPMGGT
-5165 VAPGVNILSFEVPR
+5165 VAPGVNTLSFEVPR
-5179 GINTG
+5179 GISTG
-5184 ITYARFR
+5184 TTYARFR
-5191 LTTGN
+5191 LTTGS

-5227 DYGDAPEPTYPTSA
+5227 DYGDAPEPTYPTTA
-5241 SAGGA
+5241 AAGGA

-5251 TYEVAP
+5251 AYEEAP
-5257 GTFRSLALGDRV
+5257 GVFRSLALGNRV

-5287 NLDDEDGITFVGGKI
+5287 NIDDEDGITFVGGRI

-5310 IVTTLTPGRSAS
+5310 IVTTLTPGRSAT
-5322 DPLPVYLNGWIDF
+5322 DPRPVYLNGWIDF

-5362 FAPLVAGT
+5362 FAPLVAGI
-5370 TRDTYARFRL
+5370 TRDTYARFRY
-5380 SHTPGLSFAGPVV
+5380 SHTPGLDFAGPVV
-5393 TDWTDPVQVAQVPD
+5393 TDWTDPVQVGQVPD

-5437 WDQTIT
+5437 WDQTVT

-5448 IPWTGGGNSILGAT
+5448 IPWAGGGNSILGGT
-5462 DDATTLVSLG
+5462 DDSTTAAIPLG
-5472 FDFEFYGNRYSQLYV
+5472 FDFEFYGNRYNQVYV
-5487 ATNGIVSFGQPVPTF
+5487 ATNGIVSFGQPVATF

-5529 LLTGVNTRGHRF
+5529 LATGVNPRGHRF

-5605 LAQPRTPAELAQLQ
+5605 LAQPRTPGELAQLQ
-5619 GAEYTFRF
+5619 ADGEYTFRF

-5633 PLGVEPGRPGVLIYL
+5633 PLGVEPGRAGVLIYL
-5648 DANNNGVYDP
+5648 DANGDGVYDP
-5658 ATEVATR
+5658 ATEAATR
-5665 TRVDDPATPNVD
+5665 TRRDDPATPNVD

-5697 VEDGWLQTAPNHI
+5697 VEDGWMQTAPNHL

-5718 NWQPTPPPPPPA
+5718 NWTPTPPPPPPA

-5740 FTLRMS
+5740 FTIRMS
-5746 PLPNAPSYTFEF
+5746 ALPNAPSYTFEF

-5763 LTNPQNIRVPF
+5763 LTSPQNIRVPF

-5785 SIATAINNAKIPNLA
+5785 SIATAINGAKIPNLA
-5800 AQAVADLVVLSGRD
+5800 ARAVADLVVLAGRD

-5821 RTSPLTTRWA
+5821 RTSPLTTRWPFA
-5831 FGYGL
+5831 YGL

-5842 SVSNVNF
+5842 SVTDVHF
-5849 GDYRIPHLSVS
+5849 GDYRVAHISVA
-5860 DTMVAEGNSGLTPV
+5860 DAMVAEGHSGLTPV
-5874 QVTIHVS
+5874 QVTIHVT
-5881 ESFGAPITLTYY
+5881 ESFGAPITLSYY
-5893 TLDGTAS
+5893 TEDGTAS
-5900 AAQPDYVGVPQ
+5900 AAQPDYVAVPQ
-5911 TPPTTVVINPGGTPL
+5911 VPPTTITINPGGTPL
-5926 GAWDLRQVTRKNT
+5926 GAWNLRQVTRKNT

-5959 DWDIYLYEEDIAT
+5959 DWDIYYYEENTAT
-5972 GNAVTR
+5972 GEAVTR
-5978 KISAESFDNR
+5978 KISGQSFDNR

-5995 HIVWSARPE
+5995 HVVWSARPE
-6004 GETDREV
+6004 GETDREI

-6016 ATGQI
+6016 PTGQI
-6021 TQLTQND
+6021 TRLTQND
-6028 FDDNDPQV
+6028 VDDNDPQV
-6036 SDRFVT
+6036 SDRFVA
-6042 WWSSQSPRRQV
+6042 WWSSDSPRRQV
-6053 YVYDFQNP
+6053 YVYDLQNP
-6061 QAGPQRVSLITVDNF
+6061 QAGPQRVSLAAADNF
-6076 APVVSGSVV
+6076 APLVSGSNV
-6085 VWYGHDGADNEIFLY
+6085 VWYGHDGVDSEIFLY
-6100 DGTTTLQ
+6100 DGSTTLQ
-6107 LTTDGRDDRKPQVDG
+6107 LTSDARDDRKPQVDG

-6135 EVALYDIA
+6135 EIALYDIA
-6143 AGTTRLLTSN
+6143 AGTTQLLTSN
-6153 SNDDLEPHISGN
+6153 SNDDLEPHISGD

-6172 SGTQSSIYALD
+6172 AGTQSSVYWLD
-6183 LSLGASAVPVNIS
+6183 LSLGTGAAPVNVS
-6196 GGMFYAETPFIAG
+6196 GGMFYAETPVVSG
-6209 NRVVWHGYDGA
+6209 NRVVWHAYDGA
-6220 DWDVFYAELGTGQ
+6220 DWEVFYAELGTNQ

-6239 NNTWFDGHPLV
+6239 NNTAFDAHPLV
-6250 TRDLVVWRSYE
+6250 TPELVVWRSYE
-6261 SGNYQVFRAVRG
+6261 GGNYQVFRAVRG
-6273 QPEMTATVTLS
+6273 RPEMIATVTLS
-6284 VVGDTLPELDE
+6284 VVGDTLPEMDE
-6295 DFFVRFRDDGSG
+6295 DFLVHFRDDGSG
-6307 FQLLVDDTA
+6307 FQVIDDATA
-6316 QVLILN
+6316 RVLILN

-6328 YGDAPAPYPTLLSAN
+6328 YGDAPAPYPTLLADN

-6360 DTESTVTTNL
+6360 DTETTVTTNL
-6370 EATADDLRGAPNDED
+6370 EATADDTRGTPNDED
-6385 GVTLATLARG
+6385 GVTFGTLARG
-6395 TNATIT
+6395 ASATIT
-6401 VVASQAGF
+6401 VVASQAGY

-6418 DGAWESSE
+6418 DGTWEPAE
-6426 SIHPARA
+6426 RIHPSRA
-6433 VSAGVNTLVVPVP
+6433 LPAGTTQLTVSVP
-6446 ATARLGNTYARFR
+6446 AGARVGNTYARFR
-6459 LSSSATPLAPTGT
+6459 FSSSQVALEPTGT
-6472 ALDGEVE
+6472 AADGEVE
-6479 DYRVTIVDPV
+6479 DYRVAIVDPV
-6489 RLEGRTVVAQGGS
+6489 RLEGRTVIAQGGS
-6502 GDDEFIFTPG
+6502 GDDLFEFEPG
-6512 TTHLVTLNGTVYKF
+6512 PLHLVTLNGMVYKF
-6526 AATLVDQF
+6526 AASLVDAIQF
-6534 DFRGGGP
+6534 VGGGP
-6541 GDHDRVILNG
+6541 GDHDRVILHG
-6551 SAADETIELW
+6551 TPADETLELW
-6561 QDHGTMTGSVGPNA
+6561 PDRGTMSGTVDQAA
-6575 YSLSATGMEQFI
+6575 YTLSATQMEQFE
-6587 AHSGGGND
+6587 AESGGGND

-6610 WWDHARLTNLAGLD
+6610 WSNRARLSNSGGLD
-6624 LAVDGFAQVV
+6624 LAVEGFAQVI
-6634 AQSHGFASTSD
+6634 ARSDGFATTND
-6645 KAFLYGTGDDDTFTA
+6645 KAFLYGTIGDDTFSA
-6660 APGNSRLSGAGYSN
+6660 APGDSRLSGAGYSN

-6684 ISDGAGTDRA
+6684 ISDGAGTDTA
-6694 VFTDRP
+6694 VFSDRA
-6700 AESDSFTA
+6700 AESDSFSA
-6708 WPNLAIMAGANAYY
+6708 WPTLAIMAGGNAYY
-6722 NAAVLFDQVEA
+6722 NAAVLFDRVEA

-6745 DSSDFGDTL
+6745 DSSDAADTL
-6754 VFRPTGAVLSG
+6754 ILRPTSAEMSG
-6765 RFAGRDFL
+6765 QFRGQAYQ

-6781 VDVVGTASGSG
+6781 VDVVGSVAGAG
-6792 TDAAELY
+6792 TDSAELY
-6799 GSGSVDVLT
+6799 GSSGDDVLS
-6808 ARPGDVTLSST
+6808 ARPGDVTLSSN
-6819 GYLARITGFE
+6819 GFLARITGFE
-6829 NVTAKGEGGS
+6829 SVTAKGEGGN
-6839 DIARLYDS
+6839 DVARLYDS
-6847 SGSDTFEAQ
+6847 AGNDAFEAQ
-6856 PNWARMTTGAVVN
+6856 PGSARMTSGSVVN
-6869 TAENF
+6869 TAESF
-6874 RYIFGYATPGSATDT
+6874 RYVIAYAMAGGTADT

-6894 SSGSDTFQGEGP
+6894 SAGNDTFVGEGP
-6906 VAGAPTWASL
+6906 VGSAPAWASL
-6916 NGPGNA
+6916 AGAGNV
-6922 YYLRAVGFDSVTAK
+6922 YYVRAVGFDSVTAK

-6949 DSPQPDV
+6949 DSSQPDV

-6963 GWAEMQVAGLF
+6963 GWAQMQVAALY
-6974 LNRVEGFRN
+6974 LNRVENFAN

-6991 SAKDE
+6991 PAKDE
-6996 AYLYGT
+6996 AYLYGKA
-7002 TGADTLTAAP
+7002 GADTLLAAP
-7012 GDTVLRGAD
+7012 GDTILRGAD
-7021 YSTRVWGFEKVVA
+7021 YSSRVWGFEKVVA
-7034 YGTDEPVDTAQITD
+7034 YGTDEPADTALITD

-7065 AMNLDYVIEAHKFRR
+7065 AMNLDYIIEAHQFHR
-7080 VRVKSVSNTDG
+7080 VRVRSVSDTDG
-7091 DTQSIGNFLHDL
+7091 DSESIGNFLHDL